1 MASCGQACG
10 ILPGALTMVVSQSQ
24 APDRGGDEIFP
35 RIVCSAPSA
44 GPRRSTSSE
53 SSLDPNHLVDILPG
67 TAASAGRQRL
77 RAVIRG
83 FIIAMI
89 VGINAVIVCAVW
101 QNELAKD
108 RIKGWGRSSLIRASS
123 VLGIKQHSVDTTSAE
138 PNSKSLDQAVIPTPS
153 SISEILELQL
163 QVQTAVG
170 DLALLQRIVEQVAS
184 KQEQLSRDIA
194 TLQATEQNISEKI
207 SSFSKIAT
215 VRSVPPKNVAKLV
228 HSKIPK
234 QATASPLPLAT
245 PSAPRDVQFAPSTRN
260 ELSSE
265 R

>member
-24 APDRGGDEIFP
+24 APDRGSDGIFP

-53 SSLDPNHLVDILPG
+53 SSLDPNPG

-89 VGINAVIVCAVW
+89 VGINAVVVCAVW

-108 RIKGWGRSSLIRASS
+108 RIKDWGRASLIRASS

-138 PNSKSLDQAVIPTPS
+138 PNSKSLDQAVIPTLS

-245 PSAPRDVQFAPSTRN
+245 PSVPRDVQFAPSTQN

>member
-1 MASCGQACG
+1 
-10 ILPGALTMVVSQSQ
+10 MVVSQSQ

-101 QNELAKD
+101 QNELAKE

-228 HSKIPK
+228 HSKISK
-234 QATASPLPLAT
+234 QATFIFSRPAKGWIFVFESMAI
-245 PSAPRDVQFAPSTRN
+245 
-260 ELSSE
+260 
-265 R
+265 